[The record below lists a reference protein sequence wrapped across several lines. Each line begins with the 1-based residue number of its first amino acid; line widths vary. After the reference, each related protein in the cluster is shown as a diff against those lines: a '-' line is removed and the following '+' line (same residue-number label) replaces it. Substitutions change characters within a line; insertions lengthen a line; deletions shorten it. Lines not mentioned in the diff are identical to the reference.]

1 MVQKPSDKLENKV
14 DPAVAAEVKAQRKS
28 AIPANVKKPS
38 DHLSAK
44 ADVVD
49 GRGVIVE
56 FEGHEYTAL
65 LSAEE
70 VGRNLDLVEQLSE
83 GNLIPPMKAILGGAQ
98 WFKFKNDF
106 RDPETGITDVGKAR
120 EFFEVLMDAMKL
132 GNS

>member
-14 DPAVAAEVKAQRKS
+14 DPADAAEAKAAKKAS
-28 AIPANVKKPS
+28 KIPANVKKPS

-49 GRGVIVE
+49 GAGVVVQ
-56 FEGHEYTAL
+56 FEGQEYTAL

-70 VGRNLDLVEQLSE
+70 VGRNLDLVEMLSE
-83 GNLIPPMKAILGGAQ
+83 GNLIPPMKAILGPAQ
-98 WFKFKNDF
+98 WVKFKNDF
-106 RDPETGITDVGKAR
+106 RGDDGVTDVSKAK
-120 EFFEVLMDAMKL
+120 ELFETLMEAMKL